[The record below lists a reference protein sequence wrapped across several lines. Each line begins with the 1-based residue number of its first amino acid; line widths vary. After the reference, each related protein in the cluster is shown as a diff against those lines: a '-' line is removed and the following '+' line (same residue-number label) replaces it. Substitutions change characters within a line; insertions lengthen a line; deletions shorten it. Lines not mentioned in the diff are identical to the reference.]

1 MAERIVRGN
10 AVDSNPS
17 EPRDLARIIDRPGPH
32 LRTRT
37 VHTPHDQ
44 TRHELVVRRDQ
55 AGVVRPQERGKAKP
69 VPQLLD
75 DPDPSGREAARHR
88 DARADARL
96 ETMDLGEHRPVTS
109 RTRGTPEQAGLP
121 DGPHELRHDAADLHV
136 QIDLHARGARKREHG
151 LERRRAGQAAR
162 VVVHDEHA
170 VGPTP
175 DVDLDRIRPTSDR
188 ARERLEGVLAT
199 GARVAA
205 VRDTQECAA
214 LVQG

>member
-1 MAERIVRGN
+1 MAERIIRGDT
-10 AVDSNPS
+10 VDSDPS

-32 LRTRT
+32 LRTRA

-55 AGVVRPQERGKAKP
+55 AGVVRPQERGKAKSI
-69 VPQLLD
+69 PQLLEH
-75 DPDPSGREAARHR
+75 PDPSRSEAARHR

-109 RTRGTPEQAGLP
+109 RARGTPEQAGPP
-121 DGPHELRHDAADLHV
+121 DGPHQLGHNATDLHV
-136 QIDLHARGARKREHG
+136 QVDLHARRARKREHV
-151 LERRRAGQAAR
+151 LERRRAGRAAR

-170 VGPTP
+170 IGPTT
-175 DVDLDRIRPTSDR
+175 DVKLDRIRPTSDR

-205 VRDTQECAA
+205 VRDAQECAA